1 MFKRF
6 QVVDLFHGDKN
17 FDDIKEWVRID
28 ERLPNGQSGMYKVK
42 LDNECQVVAYYFQDK
57 CASLA
62 RSKALSEG
70 KSTYAHSYFLD
81 RKTKEPLQNVIE
93 WGES

>member
-6 QVVDLFHGDKN
+6 QVVDLFHSDKN
-17 FDDIKEWVRID
+17 FDDIKEWVSVE
-28 ERLPNGQSGMYKVK
+28 ERLPDDQSGMYKVK
-42 LDNECQVVAYYFQDK
+42 LDNEYQVIAYYFQDK

-70 KSTYAHSYFLD
+70 KSTYTHAYFWD
-81 RKTKEPLQNVIE
+81 IRTKEPLPNVIE
-93 WGES
+93 WGVN